1 MKQKKVLVFQHSWLE
16 KYGWLVYS
24 PAAGSGLCKYCTL
37 FASKNDKRKYVGV
50 LVSKPFVNLVK
61 AAGKDGVLENHQN
74 HQYHKDAVQR
84 GLLLVQ
90 HQKTPGS
97 SMPYLISQANRQVY
111 QKNIHILKSVVE
123 AVVLCGKQSLPIRG
137 HRDDR
142 SSISSNKGNFLAIID
157 LMAKHDSTLGS
168 KTHNTH
174 RKPFRIRSKQNTR
187 SLDDENAFF
196 SIMAD
201 EVTDP
206 HGNQEILSICLR
218 TLTGCKI
225 SEFVFDFVHLKR
237 TTGESIAHTI
247 IHSVNS
253 NKIYISKVSGQSY
266 DGAQCMSSEKVGVQA
281 KIKQLTSRALYIH
294 CNSHVLNL
302 SIANACKLPPIRNMI
317 DTLNAVFLFFDMSP
331 KRQRFLER
339 VLQQL
344 APDIRKKKLVGI
356 CKTRWIERHT
366 CYDCFYEMY

>member
-1 MKQKKVLVFQHSWLE
+1 
-16 KYGWLVYS
+16 
-24 PAAGSGLCKYCTL
+24 
-37 FASKNDKRKYVGV
+37 
-50 LVSKPFVNLVK
+50 
-61 AAGKDGVLENHQN
+61 
-74 HQYHKDAVQR
+74 
-84 GLLLVQ
+84 
-90 HQKTPGS
+90 
-97 SMPYLISQANRQVY
+97 
-111 QKNIHILKSVVE
+111 
-123 AVVLCGKQSLPIRG
+123 
-137 HRDDR
+137 
-142 SSISSNKGNFLAIID
+142 
-157 LMAKHDSTLGS
+157 
-168 KTHNTH
+168 
-174 RKPFRIRSKQNTR
+174 
-187 SLDDENAFF
+187 
-196 SIMAD
+196 MAD

-237 TTGESIAHTI
+237 TTGESIAHAI

-366 CYDCFYEMY
+366 CYDCFYEMYQFIYECFEAILNPTSYPEIYQDGSNWTGNWDQETRIKAQGLLISIGSSSTIVSFSHDKFTR